1 MGDASKA
8 ASKLGWK
15 AKTTFDE
22 LVSEMLEADCRAYG
36 IMLASGEN
44 TMASRAGAFVVGPST
59 LPGTPS
65 RPASTQVRSLGS
77 ANSHI
82 LQSRKPSAPFMRSTI
97 SRKTGFSN
105 RAE

>member
-44 TMASRAGAFVVGPST
+44 TDGVAGRCICRGGHPHCQA
-59 LPGTPS
+59 
-65 RPASTQVRSLGS
+65 RPLGRHPLRSG
-77 ANSHI
+77 
-82 LQSRKPSAPFMRSTI
+82 R
-97 SRKTGFSN
+97 
-105 RAE
+105 